1 MNNLALL
8 NQVLIIFMMMLVGV
22 YCRKRNIVDEKV
34 NKGLTAILLNITLPL
49 NIISAFNFQYSKEM
63 ITNMFII
70 FSFGLLVHPIS
81 FFIGKFVYSKFSIEE
96 KNILI
101 FSAVFSNCAFM
112 AFPVLESLYGK
123 IGILYGS
130 AFLAPFNIYLWTLG
144 VMLYEGDGAKFKLKN
159 ILNPGLIS
167 VAIGIVIFICS
178 IRLPFAVNR
187 CFEMIGSMTTP
198 LSMIITGVIIGG
210 MDVKKI
216 FTRPSI
222 YVSALVRL
230 ILIPVICA
238 LILRTIGLDEKVY
251 GVCVLVAAMPV
262 AAMAT
267 VFAENFGGDAQ
278 FASQN
283 VFITTIL
290 SLLTIPVLALI
301 FL

>member
-1 MNNLALL
+1 MNNLTLL
-8 NQVLIIFMMMLVGV
+8 NQVLIIFLMMLVGV
-22 YCRKRNIVDEKV
+22 YSRRKHIIDENI
-34 NKGLTAILLNITLPL
+34 NKGLTAILMNITLPL
-49 NIISAFNFQYSKEM
+49 NIISAFNFEYSKEM
-63 ITNMFII
+63 LSNMLII
-70 FSFGLLVHPIS
+70 FTFGILIHPMS
-81 FFIGKFVYSKFSIEE
+81 FFIAKLIYSKFAKEE

-144 VMLYEGDGAKFKLKN
+144 VSLYEGEGGKFKLKN
-159 ILNPGLIS
+159 ILNPGIIS
-167 VAIGIVIFICS
+167 VVIGVIIFIFS
-178 IRLPFAVNR
+178 IRLPYAVNR

-210 MDVKKI
+210 MDIKKI

-222 YVSALVRL
+222 YIGALVRL
-230 ILIPVICA
+230 ILIPAICA
-238 LILRTIGLDEKVY
+238 LVLGFLGLDEKVY

-267 VFAENFGGDAQ
+267 VLAESFGGDAQ

-290 SLLTIPVLALI
+290 SLVTIPVLAFI

>member
-34 NKGLTAILLNITLPL
+34 NKGLTAMLLNITLPL

-70 FSFGLLVHPIS
+70 FSFGLLVHPMS
-81 FFIGKFVYSKFSIEE
+81 FFIAKFVYSKFAIEE

-159 ILNPGLIS
+159 ILNPGIIS
-167 VAIGIVIFICS
+167 VVVGIVIFVCS

-238 LILRTIGLDEKVY
+238 LLLRIIGLDEKVY